1 MLTSDGTVKV
11 VDFGLAKLGGD
22 VKITGSGVTLG
33 TAAYMS
39 PEQLRGEA
47 ADHRADIWALGVVLY
62 EMLCGRAPFAGDYP
76 QAVFYTILNEEPKP
90 VTAIRGDIPPELEAC
105 VEKALQKEA
114 GQRYQH
120 MEEMLETLISVKSA
134 MTVSGSI
141 EGSATNV
148 SRKQSP
154 VKKTTD
160 AGKILSIA
168 VLLIALAAILG
179 YLWFR
184 KGAESSVAGN
194 SDRVAVLPFENIG
207 ADEQDAYFADGMTEE
222 LISNISNIGELQVI
236 ARTSV
241 MQYKGVNRTI
251 SEIGS
256 MLNVGTVIRGSLRRD
271 NNRLRITVQLIDVAS
286 ETNLWSQEYDREF
299 KDVFAI
305 QSDISQRV
313 ARALKIH
320 LKEKEIVQIDKA
332 ATRNLEAYEFYLKGL
347 YFLNKRT
354 PSAIY
359 KSMEYFKQAV
369 ESDSLF
375 ALAYTGLADAYSLFG
390 STEYG
395 LMPPRIAREQAKA
408 AALKALQLDETLAEA
423 YTSLADIRTF
433 YDWDWAGAEQ
443 NFKRAI
449 ELNAN
454 YANAHHGYA
463 LYLVSMGRTK
473 EALEEIDKAQELD
486 PLSPIINLDI
496 ASILQFSRR
505 YDEALE
511 KLNELLEFDD
521 HFVIAYVVLGFT
533 YELKN
538 MPEEAVAAVRKAQ
551 ELAGEFPMV
560 LASAGYVLAKS
571 GKREEAEQILQEL
584 LKLYNSNE
592 VYLPPLYIAL
602 VYLGLGELDK
612 SLDWTEKAY
621 QERSSYLVYL
631 KVDPKLDALRSQSRF
646 AALMEK
652 IGFKK

>member
-1 MLTSDGTVKV
+1 M
-11 VDFGLAKLGGD
+11 
-22 VKITGSGVTLG
+22 
-33 TAAYMS
+33 
-39 PEQLRGEA
+39 
-47 ADHRADIWALGVVLY
+47 
-62 EMLCGRAPFAGDYP
+62 
-76 QAVFYTILNEEPKP
+76 
-90 VTAIRGDIPPELEAC
+90 
-105 VEKALQKEA
+105 EKALQKEPD
-114 GQRYQH
+114 QRYQH
-120 MEEMLETLISVKSA
+120 MEEMLETLISVKSL
-134 MTVSGSI
+134 MTISGSI
-141 EGSATNV
+141 ADSATNI
-148 SRKQSP
+148 SRKQPP
-154 VKKTTD
+154 VRKTPST
-160 AGKILSIA
+160 AKILSIA
-168 VLLIALAAILG
+168 VALIALAAILG
-179 YLWFR
+179 YLWFG
-184 KGAESSVAGN
+184 KDGKISAPGN
-194 SDRVAVLPFENIG
+194 SGRVAVLPFKNIG
-207 ADEQDAYFADGMTEE
+207 ADEQNEYFADGMTEE

-241 MQYKGVNRTI
+241 MQYKGTNRTI
-251 SEIGS
+251 LEIGKR
-256 MLNVGTVIRGSLRRD
+256 LNVGTVIQGSVRRAD
-271 NNRLRITVQLIDVAS
+271 NRLRIAVQLIDVAS

-313 ARALKIH
+313 ARALKVR
-320 LKEKEIVQIDKA
+320 LKEREIARIDKA
-332 ATRNLEAYEFYLKGL
+332 ATSNLDAYEFYLKGQ

-354 PSAIY
+354 PAAIY
-359 KSMEYFKQAV
+359 KSMEYFKQAI
-369 ESDSLF
+369 EKDSRF

-395 LMPPRIAREQAKA
+395 LMPPQLAREQAKA
-408 AALKALQLDETLAEA
+408 AVLKAVELDETLAEA

-463 LYLVSMGRTK
+463 LYLVSMGETQK
-473 EALEEIDKAQELD
+473 ALDEIYKAQKLD
-486 PLSPIINLDI
+486 PLSPIIDMDI

-511 KLNELLEFDD
+511 KLHELLEFDD

-538 MPEEAVAAVRKAQ
+538 MPEEAIAAVRQAQ

-571 GKREEAEQILQEL
+571 GKREEAEKILQEL
-584 LKLYNSNE
+584 LNLHNSGE
-592 VYLPPLYIAL
+592 AYLPPLYIAL

-612 SLDWTEKAY
+612 STDWTEKAY

-631 KVDPKLDALRSQSRF
+631 KVDPKLDALRSQPRF
-646 AALMEK
+646 VALMK
-652 IGFKK
+652 KVGFDE